1 MSSTL
6 PFGLSRVLRPL
17 SPPLARTRLKSNLFA
32 LFLFTLRNV
41 FPPFLAL
48 RAGLVKVADA
58 VQGRKGREASYG
70 DTVLYLLELLTNL
83 VLLFNILEAVVAIQ
97 YPSTYTPAQPT
108 GMKMTPVKV
117 SSPLTRSYSP
127 SKPSSASSSS
137 ASSQPSLSAS
147 QSQSLQRSIFRPN
160 GSTNTTS
167 SGGAPQTPTRNPS
180 TPGPS
185 NKLLTSTNSN
195 SNLSPSKQ
203 TQRPVNASPLSSS
216 TAKIL
221 NLSTSE
227 SPSKNSSGLFFDHS
241 QGQGQGQQGQN
252 GQSVG
257 GDDFVLV
264 DREEKEWV
272 DNVWKGVRG
281 KGGKVRL

>member
-1 MSSTL
+1 MSSL
-6 PFGLSRVLRPL
+6 PFGLSRILRPL
-17 SPPLARTRLKSNLFA
+17 SPPLAKTRLKSNLFA

-58 VQGRKGREASYG
+58 VQGRRGREASYG
-70 DTVLYLLELLTNL
+70 DTALYLLELLTNL
-83 VLLFNILEAVVAIQ
+83 VLLFNILEATVAIQ
-97 YPSTYTPAQPT
+97 YPSTYVPAQPE
-108 GMKMTPVKV
+108 GMKITPAKV

-127 SKPSSASSSS
+127 SKPSTGSSTSS
-137 ASSQPSLSAS
+137 SSQPSLSAS
-147 QSQSLQRSIFRPN
+147 QSQSLQRSVFRPI
-160 GSTNTTS
+160 TTS
-167 SGGAPQTPTRNPS
+167 NTPGAPQTPTRNPS
-180 TPGPS
+180 TPGPNNS
-185 NKLLTSTNSN
+185 NNDSKLLSSTS
-195 SNLSPSKQ
+195 SNLSP
-203 TQRPVNASPLSSS
+203 S

-227 SPSKNSSGLFFDHS
+227 SPSKSTSGLFFDHS
-241 QGQGQGQQGQN
+241 QGQSQQQG
-252 GQSVG
+252 GGG

-281 KGGKVRL
+281 KGGKVAL